1 MIGAWCAAAVCGSAS
16 SVWAQTD
23 VFWLAPVSGLWS
35 DAANWSSPF
44 VPGQGGNTDV
54 RAVVNLAG
62 SYSIGLDFDATLSG
76 LELSG
81 AGAVL
86 SLTGAGTTL
95 ETGGQNTFNGSSIV
109 GNQSTAVRTFGS
121 TSFAGSA
128 SFNNV
133 GLVDLGGLTEFGDDD
148 IDLCD
153 TCVFLTGSGL
163 WGGGGTFNLQND
175 GIGSEVVIE
184 TGASLALL
192 GAGGRTIQGVG
203 GGNRFINRGELR
215 VALDGAGDAFEV
227 AGSTFQNAAGGS
239 VRVEAGTL
247 RSDLNGTLSG
257 TSLRGGDWFVG
268 DGGAVDAVGRTITA
282 INAAVELSGAGSSF
296 AAIDSLSRVADR
308 GTFRVTGGRDFQTDA
323 GVAAFTV
330 DGALEVGA
338 GSSFGVTNALANLS
352 AGTLSGGSF
361 VVGGSLELAQG
372 GSIAALEAALTLA
385 GTGAVRDGS
394 GGDLLA
400 SLAEI
405 RDAGAF
411 ALRDGAVFT
420 TAGDLALDGTLD
432 IGRGSAADVR
442 GDLSAF
448 QGGVFGAADLRVRGD
463 VIADNARVQAVEGRL
478 VVGLG
483 GRILARDGGGT
494 VDGLSFLAE
503 VRGGGSV
510 ELAEGRDLDLRAT
523 TNTVAVEGSLILGAT
538 GAGGPDAL
546 LGSVLQAGSV
556 SFGETGALTSVI
568 AGLDNFGR
576 IEADAATLAP
586 AGASG
591 DGAALVL
598 VVGEGYAASF
608 GDRFLLIDAAS
619 ITGTGF
625 ASLTVEGDL
634 GGGLFFEQFAD
645 ATGVGVVVVPGP
657 GGAGVLLLGLS
668 AAVSRGRSRTPNGPD
683 RAATRAVGAGP
694 L

>member
-1 MIGAWCAAAVCGSAS
+1 VRH
-16 SVWAQTD
+16 
-23 VFWLAPVSGLWS
+23 LR
-35 DAANWSSPF
+35 
-44 VPGQGGNTDV
+44 VPH
-54 RAVVNLAG
+54 R
-62 SYSIGLDFDATLSG
+62 
-76 LELSG
+76 
-81 AGAVL
+81 
-86 SLTGAGTTL
+86 
-95 ETGGQNTFNGSSIV
+95 V
-109 GNQSTAVRTFGS
+109 GP
-121 TSFAGSA
+121 
-128 SFNNV
+128 
-133 GLVDLGGLTEFGDDD
+133 L
-148 IDLCD
+148 
-153 TCVFLTGSGL
+153 
-163 WGGGGTFNLQND
+163 GGGGTFNLQND

-546 LGSVLQAGSV
+546 LGSVLHRW
-556 SFGETGALTSVI
+556 L
-568 AGLDNFGR
+568 GLVR
-576 IEADAATLAP
+576 
-586 AGASG
+586 
-591 DGAALVL
+591 
-598 VVGEGYAASF
+598 
-608 GDRFLLIDAAS
+608 GDRGADQRDRGPGQLRAHRGGRRDARAR
-619 ITGTGF
+619 GRERGRGGVG
-625 ASLTVEGDL
+625 ARRGRGLRGVVRRPVPADRRGQHHRDGL
-634 GGGLFFEQFAD
+634 RVPDGRGRPGRGPVLRAVRGRDGGGR
-645 ATGVGVVVVPGP
+645 GGRPGP
-657 GGAGVLLLGLS
+657 G
-668 AAVSRGRSRTPNGPD
+668 RGG
-683 RAATRAVGAGP
+683 RAAAGP
-694 L
+694 VGGGEPGSEPDAKRTGSGGDACGGGRPALGSPRWRPD